1 MQITVKTLKQEAFQ
15 VDVEESDKVLTIK
28 EKIEKLHG
36 HPVASQK
43 LIFSGK
49 SFAQDEC
56 PGISGTTDLSPQ

>member
-36 HPVASQK
+36 KILVDENPVSQYNITEK
-43 LIFSGK
+43 DFLVVMVAK
-49 SFAQDEC
+49 
-56 PGISGTTDLSPQ
+56 